1 MIRNIFLSILEI
13 SLSTGLAVALFLLL
27 IPLFNKRYAV
37 RWSCYIW
44 IFIALRLLVPFS
56 WGSIADSMQRMPF
69 VSAEKEETKDTT
81 LIRAPR
87 QRIIID
93 LPEPMTTEITVQ
105 KEERKSITL
114 LDSIAYVWIAGCI
127 GFLAIPVFSCIR
139 YRIKLAK
146 GRAAGDERIKEQLC
160 KLTAEL
166 RIRRQPPVIIYE
178 KAHSPMVTGIFKPVL
193 VLPKETYGEKE
204 LYFILK
210 HELVHL
216 KRHDTLV
223 KFLYIAAN
231 ALHWFNPL
239 IYIMR
244 RQAVADME
252 LSCDEKVIAGAAIAE
267 RRKYTDTLFSTVA
280 ETCMK
285 TTALTTEFYGGKEIM
300 KKRFKN
306 ILTRTR
312 KKNGLLL
319 FLAAM
324 VLTLEAGTL
333 VGCGEKENPASINVV
348 SETSSEKENPE
359 SINVVPVTSSE
370 NSDKNNSSFSI
381 AVNDEKDGDIKHL
394 IIIKEGGLE
403 VKEAS
408 RTVGVGYSIYI
419 PDGKWKK
426 MSDNISALPD
436 DAWQT
441 DGRDV
446 WSANINDKVQ
456 LRVTHYTKLESA
468 MEIKKAFLA
477 DGYEREET
485 ELVKRRKGLVTKVR
499 LYEHDFEDDTWSVI
513 YSYPQEA
520 EEGFG
525 QELPVIAD
533 TFAVDARS
541 QDSRDIYFT
550 VKKFAIAYFTGDKE
564 EMKNY
569 LADSSEANIET
580 YRGNGTAGSMT
591 IKGLA
596 NNEVLPDG
604 AEKDI
609 SLEFMDNT
617 EDSYSYLTLFLV
629 KQEDGWKIRDY
640 GLEK

>member
-44 IFIALRLLVPFS
+44 IFIALRLLVPVS
-56 WGSIADSMQRMPF
+56 WGSIADSMQRLPF

-93 LPEPMTTEITVQ
+93 LPEQMTTEITVQ

-114 LDSIAYVWIAGCI
+114 LDFIAYVWIAGCI
-127 GFLAIPVFSCIR
+127 VFLAIPVFSCIR
-139 YRIKLAK
+139 YRIKIAK
-146 GRAAGDERIKEQLC
+146 GRAAGDERIKEQIC

-178 KAHSPMVTGIFKPVL
+178 KVHSPMVTGIFKPVL

-216 KRHDTLV
+216 KRHDVLV
-223 KFLYIAAN
+223 KFLYIAVN

-244 RQAVADME
+244 RQAIADME
-252 LSCDEKVIAGAAIAE
+252 LSCDEKVIEGAAFAE
-267 RRKYTDTLFSTVA
+267 RREYTGTLFSTVA

-285 TTALTTEFYGGKEIM
+285 TTVLTTEFYGGKEIM

-333 VGCGEKENPASINVV
+333 VGCGEKENSA
-348 SETSSEKENPE
+348 

-370 NSDKNNSSFSI
+370 NGNKNNSNFSSE
-381 AVNDEKDGDIKHL
+381 VNAETDDDIPVKHL
-394 IIIKEGGLE
+394 TIIKEGGLE

-408 RTVGVGYSIYI
+408 RTVGVGYSIYL
-419 PDGKWKK
+419 PDEEWTK

-446 WSANINDKVQ
+446 WSADINDKVQ

-468 MEIKKAFLA
+468 MEIKEAFLA

-485 ELVKRRKGLVTKVR
+485 ELVKRREGLVTKVR

-525 QELPVIAD
+525 QELPIIAD

-596 NNEVLPDG
+596 DNEVLPAGD
-604 AEKDI
+604 EKDI

-617 EDSYSYLTLFLV
+617 EDSYSYLTLSLV
-629 KQEDGWKIRDY
+629 KHEKGWKIRDY